1 MRGNKVVWVRDHH
14 KVQPVLRPKFM
25 CYSVEVVWVYT
36 VHSVYSSTSG
46 TGGHQLQGSVPY
58 SSTSGTGGHQ
68 LQGSVPYSS
77 TSGRGGHQPS
87 RLSAIQQ
94 HQWHGRTPASRL
106 SAIQQHQLRYN
117 LRPHYHHSRLVEKA
131 SWNPV
136 DFCREEDML
145 PCQAVIGL
153 QRVHW
158 ASNQSC
164 TT

>member
-1 MRGNKVVWVRDHH
+1 MS
-14 KVQPVLRPKFM
+14 
-25 CYSVEVVWVYT
+25 YSVEVVWVYT

-77 TSGRGGHQPS
+77 TSGTGG
-87 RLSAIQQ
+87 
-94 HQWHGRTPASRL
+94 
-106 SAIQQHQLRYN
+106 HQLRYN
-117 LRPHYHHSRLVEKA
+117 LRPHYHCSRLVEKA

-164 TT
+164 KT